1 MSTHYCSHCAHFLQ
15 FVGEN
20 NGHCFGP
27 PPQAYKDGTTSQP
40 PVVKA
45 NRRACGMIQ
54 LLPPGEP
61 TAVKVKEHVPS
72 HGLVVQPDK
81 KSKLKA
87 KTEHIPLKDRPPMAD
102 RVPVQQPT

>member
-1 MSTHYCSHCAHFLQ
+1 MNTCSNCAHFLQ

-20 NGHCFGP
+20 NGHCYHS

-45 NRRACGMIQ
+45 NRRACGQIKP
-54 LLPPGEP
+54 LPPGEP
-61 TAVKVKEHVPS
+61 AAVKVKEHVPS

-81 KSKLKA
+81 KPKPKPT
-87 KTEHIPLKDRPPMAD
+87 KPEHIPLKDRPPMAD
-102 RVPVQQPT
+102 RIPVQQP